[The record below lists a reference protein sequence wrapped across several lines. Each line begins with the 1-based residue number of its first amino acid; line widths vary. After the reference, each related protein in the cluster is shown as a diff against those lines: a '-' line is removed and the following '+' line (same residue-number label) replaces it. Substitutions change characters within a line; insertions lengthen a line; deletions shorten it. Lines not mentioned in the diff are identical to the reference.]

1 MSILLIGA
9 KKIEPIFQQMVF
21 AAKMMKMIRTFRTSN
36 SIGPSMGQ
44 ICSICKN
51 NYLPGQIV
59 INRKEN
65 TLHCVECEWEA
76 LYMTKIYPDKKP
88 EYTPYPFNDLEE
100 DFPKLKQSEAKK
112 ESNLQV
118 SDSEFPIP
126 AGLSP

>member
-1 MSILLIGA
+1 
-9 KKIEPIFQQMVF
+9 
-21 AAKMMKMIRTFRTSN
+21 MKMIRTFRTSN

-76 LYMTKIYPDKKP
+76 IYMTKIYPNKKP
-88 EYTPYPFNDLEE
+88 EYMPYSINDLEE
-100 DFPKLKQSEAKK
+100 KPSKLNNWEPFEK
-112 ESNLQV
+112 LQ
-118 SDSEFPIP
+118 
-126 AGLSP
+126 

>member
-1 MSILLIGA
+1 MA
-9 KKIEPIFQQMVF
+9 F
-21 AAKMMKMIRTFRTSN
+21 ATKMMKMIRTFRTSN

-76 LYMTKIYPDKKP
+76 IYMTKIYPNKKP
-88 EYTPYPFNDLEE
+88 EYTPYPFNDLE
-100 DFPKLKQSEAKK
+100 DPDPKLK
-112 ESNLQV
+112 
-118 SDSEFPIP
+118 
-126 AGLSP
+126 